1 MTGWRIGYAAGPAKL
16 IGAMKKFNLNQLLT
30 QLQFHKLLLKL
41 H

>member
-16 IGAMKKFNLNQLLT
+16 IGAMKKSSLNQLQT